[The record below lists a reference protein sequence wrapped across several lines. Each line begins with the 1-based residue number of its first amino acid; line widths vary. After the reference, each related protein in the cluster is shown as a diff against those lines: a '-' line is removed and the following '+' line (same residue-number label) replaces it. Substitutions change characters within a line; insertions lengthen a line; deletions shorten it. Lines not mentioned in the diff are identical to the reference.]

1 MFRRAC
7 CIISFA
13 FAMIFSSHV
22 FADQDSKGHGHKT
35 PHGGLIQEAEGMHA
49 EFLLDKSGQPKLYLY
64 DQAMKPLN
72 PGELPARLT
81 IKGHGGAE
89 HTRDLKLSKDAK
101 EGPLFTGEPVKGLSD
116 WDTAVVSLKIKD
128 RWTHFRFS
136 HH

>member
-1 MFRRAC
+1 MFLRTYLGTFLALTIGF
-7 CIISFA
+7 IIPA
-13 FAMIFSSHV
+13 FADPI
-22 FADQDSKGHGHKT
+22 SKNHAR
-35 PHGGLIQEAEGMHA
+35 PRGGIIQEAEGMHA

-116 WDTAVVSLKIKD
+116 WDTAVVSVKFKD
-128 RWTHFRFS
+128 GWKHIRFS